1 VTDLGGAAVH
11 GVHEVI
17 AALERL
23 AVEAAAASVRI
34 VQRGQVVVEAEAK
47 RQFTGE
53 HKKGT
58 PTTSSP
64 GSPPDVV
71 TGTLRRSIRSDQPS
85 PVGAF
90 GASGRVY
97 PTAIYARI
105 MELGGETWNG
115 GFLPPRP
122 YMQPAY
128 LQAFDQLEA
137 IAADEW
143 RRSIH

>member
-17 AALERL
+17 AALEKL

-47 RQFTGE
+47 RQFTGA
-53 HKKGT
+53 HAKGLR
-58 PTTSSP
+58 TTSSP

-71 TGTLRRSIRSDQPS
+71 TGTLRRSIRSDKPS

-105 MELGGETWNG
+105 QELGGATRH

-122 YMQPAY
+122 YMQPAHSKV
-128 LQAFDQLEA
+128 LHELEA
-137 IAADEW
+137 IAVEEW
-143 RRSIH
+143 RIATR